1 VYTFEVVSSPEEFK
15 EFISKG
21 NIFDMAV
28 GLIIGSAFT
37 AIVNSLVKDIF
48 SPLITIITGKADM
61 TQLIWNVNG
70 AEIKYGS
77 FLQNV
82 ITFLLTAIV
91 LFMLVKGI
99 NSLRNLGKK
108 KEEPAEPAA
117 PTTKVCPYCCSEI
130 SIEATKCPHC
140 TSELEK

>member
-1 VYTFEVVSSPEEFK
+1 MKKFGKEFK

-108 KEEPAEPAA
+108 KEDPAEPAA

>member
-1 VYTFEVVSSPEEFK
+1 MKKFGKEFR

>member
-1 VYTFEVVSSPEEFK
+1 MKKFAKEFK
-15 EFISKG
+15 EFISRG

-108 KEEPAEPAA
+108 KEAPAEPAA

>member
-1 VYTFEVVSSPEEFK
+1 MLRKEFK

>member
-1 VYTFEVVSSPEEFK
+1 MKKFGKEFR

-99 NSLRNLGKK
+99 NSLRNIGKK

>member
-1 VYTFEVVSSPEEFK
+1 MKKFGKEFK

-99 NSLRNLGKK
+99 NSLRNIGKK
-108 KEEPAEPAA
+108 KEDPAEPAA

>member
-1 VYTFEVVSSPEEFK
+1 MKKFAKEFK
-15 EFISKG
+15 EFVSKG

-99 NSLRNLGKK
+99 NSLRNIGKK

-117 PTTKVCPYCCSEI
+117 PTTKICPYCCSEI

>member
-1 VYTFEVVSSPEEFK
+1 MKKFGKEFK

-82 ITFLLTAIV
+82 ITFLLTAVV

>member
-1 VYTFEVVSSPEEFK
+1 MKKFGKEFK

-37 AIVNSLVKDIF
+37 AIVNSLVKDSF

>member
-1 VYTFEVVSSPEEFK
+1 MKKIGKEFR

-70 AEIKYGS
+70 AEIHYGS
-77 FLQNV
+77 FLQSV

-99 NSLRNLGKK
+99 NSMRNIGKK
-108 KEEPAEPAA
+108 KEEEVAEEPAA
-117 PTTKVCPYCCSEI
+117 PTTKKCPYCCSEI

>member
-1 VYTFEVVSSPEEFK
+1 MKKFGKEFK

-130 SIEATKCPHC
+130 SIEAAKCPHC

>member
-1 VYTFEVVSSPEEFK
+1 MKKFGKEFR

-99 NSLRNLGKK
+99 NSLRNIGKK

-140 TSELEK
+140 TSELET

>member
-1 VYTFEVVSSPEEFK
+1 MKKFGKEFK

-91 LFMLVKGI
+91 LFMIVKGI

>member
-1 VYTFEVVSSPEEFK
+1 MKKFAKEFK
-15 EFISKG
+15 EFISRG

-99 NSLRNLGKK
+99 NSLRNIGKK

-130 SIEATKCPHC
+130 SIEATRCPHC

>member
-1 VYTFEVVSSPEEFK
+1 MKKFGKEFK

-99 NSLRNLGKK
+99 NSLRNIGKK
-108 KEEPAEPAA
+108 NEDPAEPAA

>member
-1 VYTFEVVSSPEEFK
+1 MKKFAKEFK
-15 EFISKG
+15 EFISRG

-130 SIEATKCPHC
+130 SIEATRCPHC

>member
-1 VYTFEVVSSPEEFK
+1 MKKFAKEFK
-15 EFISKG
+15 EFISRG

-99 NSLRNLGKK
+99 NSLRNIGKK

>member
-1 VYTFEVVSSPEEFK
+1 MKKFAKEFK
-15 EFISKG
+15 EFISRG

>member
-1 VYTFEVVSSPEEFK
+1 MKKFGKEFK

-99 NSLRNLGKK
+99 NTLRNLGKK
-108 KEEPAEPAA
+108 KEEPVVEEAPAEPAPSA
-117 PTTKVCPYCCSEI
+117 EEVLLTEI
-130 SIEATKCPHC
+130 RDLLKN
-140 TSELEK
+140 K

>member
-1 VYTFEVVSSPEEFK
+1 MKKFGKEFK

-99 NSLRNLGKK
+99 NSLRNIGKK

-130 SIEATKCPHC
+130 SIEASKCPHC

>member
-1 VYTFEVVSSPEEFK
+1 MKKFAKEFK
-15 EFISKG
+15 EFISRG

-91 LFMLVKGI
+91 LFTLVKGI

>member
-1 VYTFEVVSSPEEFK
+1 MKKFAKEFK
-15 EFISKG
+15 EFVSKG

-48 SPLITIITGKADM
+48 SPLITIITGKSDM

-99 NSLRNLGKK
+99 NSLRNIGKK

-140 TSELEK
+140 TSELDK

>member
-1 VYTFEVVSSPEEFK
+1 MKKFRIEFR

-99 NSLRNLGKK
+99 NSLRNIGKK

>member
-1 VYTFEVVSSPEEFK
+1 MKKFGKEFK

>member
-1 VYTFEVVSSPEEFK
+1 MKKFGKEFK

-99 NSLRNLGKK
+99 NSLRNIGKK

>member
-1 VYTFEVVSSPEEFK
+1 MKKFGKEFK

-99 NSLRNLGKK
+99 NSLRNIGKK
-108 KEEPAEPAA
+108 KEEGAEPAA

>member
-1 VYTFEVVSSPEEFK
+1 MKKFGKEFK

-70 AEIKYGS
+70 AEIKYNLQFDGS
-77 FLQNV
+77 HER
-82 ITFLLTAIV
+82 
-91 LFMLVKGI
+91 GI
-99 NSLRNLGKK
+99 FRG
-108 KEEPAEPAA
+108 
-117 PTTKVCPYCCSEI
+117 SEAY
-130 SIEATKCPHC
+130 SRE
-140 TSELEK
+140 

>member
-1 VYTFEVVSSPEEFK
+1 MKKFGKEFK

-108 KEEPAEPAA
+108 KEEPAEPVA

>member
-1 VYTFEVVSSPEEFK
+1 MKKFGKEFK

-108 KEEPAEPAA
+108 KEEPTEPAA

>member
-1 VYTFEVVSSPEEFK
+1 MKKFGKEFK

-108 KEEPAEPAA
+108 EEEPAEPAA

>member
-1 VYTFEVVSSPEEFK
+1 MKKFGKEFK

-48 SPLITIITGKADM
+48 SPLITIITGKEDM

>member
-1 VYTFEVVSSPEEFK
+1 MKKFGKEFK

-99 NSLRNLGKK
+99 NSLSNLGKK
-108 KEEPAEPAA
+108 KEEPAEHAA

-130 SIEATKCPHC
+130 SSEATKCPHC
-140 TSELEK
+140 TSALEK

>member
-1 VYTFEVVSSPEEFK
+1 MKKFGKEFK

-28 GLIIGSAFT
+28 GLIFGSAFT
-37 AIVNSLVKDIF
+37 AMVNSLVKDIF

>member
-1 VYTFEVVSSPEEFK
+1 MKKFAKEFK
-15 EFISKG
+15 EFVSKG

-117 PTTKVCPYCCSEI
+117 PTTKICPYCCSEI

>member
-1 VYTFEVVSSPEEFK
+1 MKKFGKEFK

-82 ITFLLTAIV
+82 ITFILTAIV

-99 NSLRNLGKK
+99 NSLRNIGKK

>member
-1 VYTFEVVSSPEEFK
+1 MKKFGKEFK
-15 EFISKG
+15 EFVSKG

-99 NSLRNLGKK
+99 NSLRNIGKK

>member
-1 VYTFEVVSSPEEFK
+1 MKKFAKEFK
-15 EFISKG
+15 EFVSKG

>member
-1 VYTFEVVSSPEEFK
+1 MKKFGKEFK
-15 EFISKG
+15 EFVSKG
-21 NIFDMAV
+21 NIFDMAI

-99 NSLRNLGKK
+99 NSLRNIGKK

>member
-1 VYTFEVVSSPEEFK
+1 MIKFGKEFK

-99 NSLRNLGKK
+99 NS
-108 KEEPAEPAA
+108 
-117 PTTKVCPYCCSEI
+117 
-130 SIEATKCPHC
+130 
-140 TSELEK
+140 